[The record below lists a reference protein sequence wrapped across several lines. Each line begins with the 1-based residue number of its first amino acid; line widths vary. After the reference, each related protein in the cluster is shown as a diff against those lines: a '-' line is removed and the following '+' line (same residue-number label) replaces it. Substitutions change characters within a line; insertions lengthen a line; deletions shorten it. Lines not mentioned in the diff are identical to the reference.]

1 MIHLVTLDQQ
11 PLMRVGL
18 DAALRDQPDLVALG
32 AAADQRELW
41 PLLYRSDPHVVL
53 LGESEEMLTLCLR
66 IKRRPL
72 APRVV
77 LYADLDPAM
86 MVASAVAGAD
96 GIAGRSQPMQ
106 ELLATIRCV
115 AAGRQVLPPVA
126 PRAQAAAGARLEPAD
141 RPIFAMRLAGTAPAE
156 IAATLGLGRSELSE
170 RTAAIVARLS
180 RPAPPVELDRRR
192 RRAQSTLKPPLTT
205 SWAPVTNAASADAR

>member
-1 MIHLVTLDQQ
+1 MIHVVTFDQQ
-11 PLMRVGL
+11 PLTRVGL
-18 DAALRDQPDLVALG
+18 DAALGAQSDLVALG
-32 AAADQRELW
+32 AATEPRELW
-41 PLLYRSDPHVVL
+41 PLLYRTDPHVVL
-53 LGESEEMLTLCLR
+53 LGESDATPALCLR
-66 IKRRPL
+66 IKRRAL

-77 LYADLDPAM
+77 LYADADPATV
-86 MVASAVAGAD
+86 VAAAVAGAD
-96 GIAGRSQPMQ
+96 GIAGRSQSIP
-106 ELLATIRCV
+106 ELLATIRGV
-115 AAGRQVLPPVA
+115 AAGRRLLPPVA

-180 RPAPPVELDRRR
+180 RPAPPRELDSRR

-205 SWAPVTNAASADAR
+205 SWAPVTNAASAEAR